1 MLSDAWFKDAHE
13 RLVKKIEDYEKRAA
27 GEALQESTQHSN
39 VVRFVDLFVDESKA
53 INMKSYV
60 KQTLTSL

>member
-27 GEALQESTQHSN
+27 AEALQESTQHSN
-39 VVRFVDLFVDESKA
+39 AVRFVDSFVDGSKA
-53 INMKSYV
+53 LNMKRYI